1 MAVAFLFLIA
11 PLGWVKETQT
21 MSKTKFVFTLLA
33 VTFAAPLGLADTA
46 SAAQKKVTYEQAWK
60 ICLGELNKENV
71 YGTGIQANDRYVR
84 IEGCMMRYGYRA

>member
-1 MAVAFLFLIA
+1 VK
-11 PLGWVKETQT
+11 KETQI
-21 MSKTKFVFTLLA
+21 MSKSKIVLTLLA
-33 VTFAAPLGLADTA
+33 VTFAAPLGLADKA

-60 ICLGELNKENV
+60 ICLDELNKENV

>member
-1 MAVAFLFLIA
+1 M
-11 PLGWVKETQT
+11 KMETQI
-21 MSKTKFVFTLLA
+21 MSKTKIVLTLLA
-33 VTFAAPLGLADTA
+33 VTFAAPLVLTDTA

-60 ICLGELNKENV
+60 ICLDELNKENV

>member
-1 MAVAFLFLIA
+1 MAVAFLVLIA

-46 SAAQKKVTYEQAWK
+46 SAVQKKVTYEHAWK

-71 YGTGIQANDRYVR
+71 PGTGLMANERYVR

>member
-1 MAVAFLFLIA
+1 
-11 PLGWVKETQT
+11 
-21 MSKTKFVFTLLA
+21 MSKTKFVLTLLA

-60 ICLGELNKENV
+60 ICLDELNKENV
-71 YGTGIQANDRYVR
+71 PGTMGMANDRYVR